1 MSKALNQ
8 ISKSP
13 FARKIEGATLPRR
26 FHQPMFTIYNSRTD
40 LVEHVSHFNHR
51 MAVHSKDEALICLV
65 FPSSLAPVAMKWF
78 DSLRADSIDSFKELT
93 WAFSSHFITCTRV
106 PRRIDSLLSL
116 SMREDETLKTYS
128 DRYWEMFNETNGD
141 FDDVAINTFKV
152 GLPTEHSLRKSL
164 TSKPVTSVR
173 QLMNRINKYKRVEE
187 DQ

>member
-26 FHQPMFTIYNSRTD
+26 FHQPMFTIYNSWTD
-40 LVEHVSHFNHR
+40 LVEHVSNFNHR

-93 WAFSSHFITCTRV
+93 WAFGSHFITCTRV

-116 SMREDETLKTYS
+116 SMLEDVLGQILGNVQWDKWWLWWRGHQHFQGRPPNRAQFKEV
-128 DRYWEMFNETNGD
+128 FNWQTCHQC
-141 FDDVAINTFKV
+141 T
-152 GLPTEHSLRKSL
+152 PTHE
-164 TSKPVTSVR
+164 P
-173 QLMNRINKYKRVEE
+173 
-187 DQ
+187 DW